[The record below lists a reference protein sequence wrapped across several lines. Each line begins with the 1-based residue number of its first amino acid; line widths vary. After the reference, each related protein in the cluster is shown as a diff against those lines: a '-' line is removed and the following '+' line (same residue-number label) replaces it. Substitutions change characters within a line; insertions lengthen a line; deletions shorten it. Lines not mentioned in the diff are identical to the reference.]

1 MELWKTRLELI
12 VFIETYQDHIL
23 HLQYLRNNIIFYNYT
38 LQWLDEILEKINV
51 HLALEVLRN

>member
-23 HLQYLRNNIIFYNYT
+23 HVRHTIKGQFH
-38 LQWLDEILEKINV
+38 ILK
-51 HLALEVLRN
+51 